1 MLKVIIAAVVFAVVV
16 ALGFSFG
23 KGEPISLQHV
33 VLVWLKEPGNIEHR
47 NKIIEASQSF
57 RDIPGVIRVQVGK
70 AVTSERD
77 IVDDSFDVGI
87 LVVVPDER
95 RLQEYL
101 AHPIHQRAKNDVLV
115 PLVEKILVYDFT
127 Y

>member
-1 MLKVIIAAVVFAVVV
+1 MKYLLLLTLLASTGCTG
-16 ALGFSFG
+16 LGLRHDG
-23 KGEPISLQHV
+23 ALQHV
-33 VLVWLKEPGNIEHR
+33 VLIWLKDAGNAEQQA
-47 NKIIEASQSF
+47 KIIEVSRSF
-57 RDIPGVIRVQVGK
+57 RDIPGVLDVQAGK
-70 AVTSERD
+70 AVASERD

-115 PLVEKILVYDFT
+115 PLVEKILVYDFRE
-127 Y
+127 